1 MLVRMFYLI
10 ICLFICF
17 SHLVAEPFNATSTP
31 LNENAIQMLDSQIT
45 SVEYGVVG
53 TMVDATPLFK
63 AFLKQNPHLNRLDL
77 LTPQVMTDMFSC
89 SNWPDPCPGY
99 PKQLVLTTRDN
110 KVLVFYEEC
119 KRFSHRSDF
128 IIPIE
133 NLDNFETIV
142 LYCHTVGYSQGAD
155 ENYNFFVEYGIPDDP
170 STLVCLIY
178 NHLDKIPLNQ
188 TPSMT
193 GNILKL
199 HRHNLGYDFGAW
211 SDAIQCLKLDKR
223 KKGFKL
229 ILINDTVRGPFVH
242 WFHQKNSN
250 CSWTKIFTDM
260 ITEEVKLVGTTVNVC
275 PDPKLYGTWNPHVQS
290 MLLATD
296 EVGFAIGMKA
306 RVFTVNS
313 DKFTV
318 IARCEVGFSREI
330 MACGYNLDCLAPL
343 IHGYDFR
350 SPEKCLLRLGDVQYE
365 GAYFGTSLNPYD
377 VVFFKT
383 NRGIAAD
390 HLNIATCAK
399 KTPIKKTALSK
410 LSNLP
415 LP

>member
-10 ICLFICF
+10 FYLFSCF
-17 SHLVAEPFNATSTP
+17 SHLVAEPFNATITP
-31 LNENAIQMLDSQIT
+31 LNEKITTNLDSQIT

-53 TMVDATPLFK
+53 TMIDANLMFK
-63 AFLKQNPHLNRLDL
+63 AFLKQNPRLNKLEL
-77 LTPQVMTDMFSC
+77 LTPQVMTEMFS
-89 SNWPDPCPGY
+89 SLNWPDPCPGY
-99 PKQLVLTTRDN
+99 PKQLVLSTRDN

-128 IIPIE
+128 SIPIE
-133 NLDNFETIV
+133 NFDKFETIV
-142 LYCHTVGYSQGAD
+142 LYCHTVGYSEGAD
-155 ENYNFFVEYGIPDDP
+155 ENYNFFVDYGIPDDP

-178 NHLDKIPLNQ
+178 NHLDNPPVNPTQ
-188 TPSMT
+188 SMS

-229 ILINDTVRGPFVH
+229 LLINDTVRGPFVH

-260 ITEEVKLVGTTVNVC
+260 ITEEVKLVGTTINIC
-275 PDPKLYGTWNPHVQS
+275 PDPKLYGSWAPHVQS

-296 EVGFAIGMKA
+296 EVGFAIGVKGG
-306 RVFTVNS
+306 VFTINN
-313 DKFTV
+313 DKFNVTN
-318 IARCEVGFSREI
+318 RCEVGFSREI
-330 MACGYNLDCLAPL
+330 IASGFNLDCLAPV

-350 SPEKCLLRLGDVQYE
+350 SPEKCLLRSGDVQYE

-383 NRGIAAD
+383 NRGISENQ
-390 HLNIATCAK
+390 LKIATYS
-399 KTPIKKTALSK
+399 KKTALIK
-410 LSNLP
+410 QHRVN
-415 LP
+415 

>member
-10 ICLFICF
+10 FYLFSCF
-17 SHLVAEPFNATSTP
+17 SHLVAEPFNATITP
-31 LNENAIQMLDSQIT
+31 LNEKITTNLDSQIT

-53 TMVDATPLFK
+53 TMIDANLMFK
-63 AFLKQNPHLNRLDL
+63 AFLKQNPRLNKLEL
-77 LTPQVMTDMFSC
+77 LTPQVMTEMFS
-89 SNWPDPCPGY
+89 SLNWPDPCPGY
-99 PKQLVLTTRDN
+99 PKQLVLSTRDN

-128 IIPIE
+128 SIPIE
-133 NLDNFETIV
+133 NFDKFETII
-142 LYCHTVGYSQGAD
+142 LYCHTVGYSEGAD
-155 ENYNFFVEYGIPDDP
+155 ENFNFFVDYGIPDDP
-170 STLVCLIY
+170 STLICFIY
-178 NHLDKIPLNQ
+178 NHLDNPPVNPTQ
-188 TPSMT
+188 SMS

-229 ILINDTVRGPFVH
+229 FLINDTVRGPFVH

-250 CSWTKIFTDM
+250 SWTKIFTDM
-260 ITEEVKLVGTTVNVC
+260 ITEEVKLVGTTINIC
-275 PDPKLYGTWNPHVQS
+275 PDPKLYGSWAPHVQS

-296 EVGFAIGMKA
+296 EVGFAIGVKGG
-306 RVFTVNS
+306 VFTINN
-313 DKFTV
+313 DKFNVTN
-318 IARCEVGFSREI
+318 RCEVGFSREI
-330 MACGYNLDCLAPL
+330 IASGFNLDCLAPV

-350 SPEKCLLRLGDVQYE
+350 SPEKCLLRSGDVQYE

-383 NRGIAAD
+383 NRGISENQ
-390 HLNIATCAK
+390 LKIATYS
-399 KTPIKKTALSK
+399 KKTALIK
-410 LSNLP
+410 QHRVN
-415 LP
+415 